1 MYEIL
6 ITNNSTI
13 RFVDQNS
20 SSVMKFRN
28 FYSLIFFHAGTH
40 IDFDKENGYI
50 PGYIFSTVSRKL
62 QITTSFIDIP
72 PSNLVTSINLTSGPG
87 VCNQEKGKKAA
98 KSNQCRVHVVGLVI
112 LQSSNSNP
120 AKEVSPNPLFSSFFQ
135 GANDTCLA
143 TNRSFRS
150 RFDLVSV

>member
-1 MYEIL
+1 
-6 ITNNSTI
+6 
-13 RFVDQNS
+13 
-20 SSVMKFRN
+20 MKFRN
-28 FYSLIFFHAGTH
+28 FYSQFSSTLEHTSTMRTGIYLTV
-40 IDFDKENGYI
+40 
-50 PGYIFSTVSRKL
+50 FSTVSRKL

-112 LQSSNSNP
+112 LESSNSNP
-120 AKEVSPNPLFSSFFQ
+120 TKEVSPNPLFSSFFQ